1 MGYLS
6 RDLPGHRWLPYALEH
21 YMQELLSVAPA

>member
-21 YMQELLSVAPA
+21 YARQLLAQEP

>member
-6 RDLPGHRWLPYALEH
+6 RDLPGHRWLPYAVTH
-21 YMQELLSVAPA
+21 YAKALLGQE